1 MKKILKKI
9 VRIHELENKPKIES
23 IKLSF
28 ENVNKLDKTLA
39 KFNMKNIEGSSNYH
53 QK

>member
-1 MKKILKKI
+1 MHMNYIKKKILKKI
-9 VRIHELENKPKIES
+9 VRIHELENKPKTES

-39 KFNMKNIEGSSNYH
+39 KLRK
-53 QK
+53 

>member
-1 MKKILKKI
+1 M
-9 VRIHELENKPKIES
+9 IES

-28 ENVNKLDKTLA
+28 ENVNKVDKTLA
-39 KFNMKNIEGSSNYH
+39 KFNMKSIEGSSNYH

>member
-9 VRIHELENKPKIES
+9 VRIQELENKAKIDS

-28 ENVNKLDKTLA
+28 ESVNKVDKTLA
-39 KFNMKNIEGSSNYH
+39 KLNMKNIEGSSDYH